1 MKAILLPL
9 LLLAMATVRA
19 EELPPDALLTKQALA
34 HLDQRLNAK
43 FDIPFP
49 KDWDIDAH
57 SKQPI
62 ALIAVDGGK
71 VTATRPLVNPYDGRG
86 TIEWMIGPEKVERL
100 PLENVVCI
108 LHLDEHGDFLQI
120 GLLSTPDEWPSETPK
135 GHQLKRR
142 DDETGPAFFQRAMLT
157 YRLRTKNA
165 KEPAQALRVLAAFEK
180 IATAIQVLRKEEG
193 LKEK

>member
-1 MKAILLPL
+1 
-9 LLLAMATVRA
+9 MATAIRA

-100 PLENVVCI
+100 PQEDVMCI
-108 LHLDEHGDFLQI
+108 LYLDQHGDFLQM
-120 GLLSTPDEWPSETPK
+120 GLLSTPDAWPSEPPK

-165 KEPAQALRVLAAFEK
+165 KEPVQALNVLAAFEK
-180 IATAIQVLRKEEG
+180 MAKTIQELRKEEG
-193 LKEK
+193 LKKK